1 MAHQMAVYCRVGSK
15 EQAIDKKPEISNGL
29 LRPTLDASTAK
40 ILKNSNNAIEWH

>member
-29 LRPTLDASTAK
+29 LRPALDTST
-40 ILKNSNNAIEWH
+40 LKNIKKF